1 MLPALGWIYAVENSG
16 ISEGTSGSNQL
27 LKELY
32 LSGHWCILLY
42 KHGIKAFRCQ
52 AIKKKKQVFKVLYI
66 TCIFAHAIRK
76 KDLSSV
82 SPKEWLLI
90 TESSLLHV
98 TEQSIQEHPKLTI
111 QLYNQLKAKQQT

>member
-1 MLPALGWIYAVENSG
+1 MVLKLSG
-16 ISEGTSGSNQL
+16 AKL
-27 LKELY
+27 LK
-32 LSGHWCILLY
+32 
-42 KHGIKAFRCQ
+42 
-52 AIKKKKQVFKVLYI
+52 KKKKQVFKVLYI

-82 SPKEWLLI
+82 SPKDWLLI

>member
-1 MLPALGWIYAVENSG
+1 MVLKG
-16 ISEGTSGSNQL
+16 I
-27 LKELY
+27 
-32 LSGHWCILLY
+32 
-42 KHGIKAFRCQ
+42 AFRCR
-52 AIKKKKQVFKVLYI
+52 AIKKKKKKTMFKVLYI

-82 SPKEWLLI
+82 SPQDWLLI
-90 TESSLLHV
+90 TELSSLLHV

>member
-1 MLPALGWIYAVENSG
+1 MVLKLSG
-16 ISEGTSGSNQL
+16 AKL
-27 LKELY
+27 LK
-32 LSGHWCILLY
+32 
-42 KHGIKAFRCQ
+42 
-52 AIKKKKQVFKVLYI
+52 KKKKQVFKVLYI